1 MVWRE
6 TGQGS
11 FRRGKSD
18 YARPVARKRQSL
30 SRVALVTGAARGQG
44 LAIVR
49 RLLEDGMRVVA
60 GDVNA
65 EDLAQAADAGA
76 WAVPMDVTS
85 EASWGSALATTIET
99 YGQLDA
105 LVNNAGVLRR
115 AALADETTEGFRQT
129 WEVNCLGP
137 FLGIR
142 AALPYLL
149 QSSSAVVVNTC
160 STSALRGFA
169 LHASYGASKW
179 ALRGLTQSLAA
190 AHKGFGSMRSCR
202 VRSGLRC
209 SRLRRSAGWRI
220 RRAGSA
226 RPRTSRLPFPFWCRP
241 SQHSCPG
248 PSSSSTAGRWSTDD
262 LFQAA
267 TVQRSAE

>member
-30 SRVALVTGAARGQG
+30 SRVALVTGAATGQG

-190 AHKGFGSMRSCR
+190 ELGPQGIRINALMPGPIRTSMLS
-202 VRSGLRC
+202 SEAI
-209 SRLRRSAGWRI
+209 SRLEDTASGV
-220 RRAGSA
+220 GS
-226 RPRTSRLPFPFWCRP
+226 PENI
-241 SQHSCPG
+241 
-248 PSSSSTAGRWSTDD
+248 
-262 LFQAA
+262 AA
-267 TVQRSAE
+267 AVSFLVSAESTFVSGAELVVDGGQMVYG